1 MENELYA
8 KVASYLREHGELS
21 LDGST
26 IKDAMYASLDVMGDI
41 VVVYYDEDGEESY
54 EMEINDMDTLAAIA
68 DFIGTDN

>member
-1 MENELYA
+1 MYA

-68 DFIGTDN
+68 DFIGTDNLQ